1 MRGLTIT
8 GMGPGGSASAGPLL
22 DRAAELE
29 TIAAAIG
36 AACASSGSALLVEGV
51 AGIGKTRLLT
61 HACEQAARAG
71 MKVLTARA
79 AEFEDG
85 YAWGVVRQLF
95 EAEVRA
101 ASGPRPAG
109 DAATLAALALTC
121 GAPGGGED
129 SFAVLHGLYWLTAD
143 IAQQGPLLLAV
154 DDLHWADQPSQ
165 RFIAHLARRLDG
177 LAVLLVL
184 TVREPRSGTAQDKA
198 LTARVAAEPGVTVLR
213 PAALSA
219 AACAELIGGTL
230 GTDPS
235 PAFQEACRE
244 LTGGNP
250 LLLRGLLAGLP
261 AAGLAGTDDEVPR
274 LRRLAP
280 GTVAR
285 SVLLQL
291 GLMPAAALAAARAVA
306 VLGTA
311 ATAGRA
317 GRLAGLDGDACAE
330 AIGVLMAERLIEGER
345 TLRFVHPLVRSAV
358 YSDLSPPQRQ
368 RWHKRAARLLDE
380 QGAPAE
386 EVTVHLLAAAATG
399 DAWVVDRLRR
409 AAASAR
415 ARGAPDV
422 AIQCLE
428 RALAE
433 PPPAG
438 VRGDVLLELGSA
450 QTFQAP
456 AAAAGHLAEALAGT
470 TSWPRRGEIA
480 LALSQALALCG
491 RFDAAADVLRAAT
504 GATGPDGESGPDGAD
519 DGSGSALAMSLQ
531 AALLNAARWD
541 IDARPVM
548 RPMLQ
553 QLQARADRGEQL
565 DPQLHASL
573 AIELA
578 AAGQDLPGAVRHA
591 REALRSTPR
600 LVPAFSPPPAKTG
613 PLEDYAK
620 SEMLSETT
628 TVLLFAD
635 LADEAYEWAQ
645 RWLRVAQQRGWPV
658 ASKVAATAMT
668 LISLYR
674 GDVTEAVA
682 YGQEA
687 MEGTGDMWIS
697 ALATA
702 FTVPALTER
711 GLAGQARALLA
722 GSGLSGELDATWIHN
737 TVRHARGCL
746 YAATGDHAAAAR
758 ELLAAGERAE
768 RWGVRNPML
777 MAWRSDAALSLSAL
791 GDRRLADRLL
801 AEETGLA
808 RTWGADRAV
817 GVALRAAGVTDRTGR
832 GIELL
837 TEAVAVLR
845 RSPAR
850 LELARALLDL
860 GASHRRAGTR
870 GLARELLRE
879 SLDLAHALGGL
890 ALADRA
896 RRELVTAGSRPRR
909 DAMRGRDAL
918 TPSELR
924 VAQLAAGGQTNRQIA
939 QALFVTQRT
948 VENHLTS
955 TYGKLGI
962 SSRPELPAAL
972 AGRRAIGGTTAAGA
986 GQIVFMPNEQG
997 ASGG

>member
-1 MRGLTIT
+1 
-8 GMGPGGSASAGPLL
+8 MGPGGGSSAAPLL
-22 DRAAELE
+22 DRAAEL
-29 TIAAAIG
+29 AAIG
-36 AACASSGSALLVEGV
+36 QAIGTARAGAGSALLVEGV

-61 HACEQAARAG
+61 HACEQAASAG

-101 ASGPRPAG
+101 GNGPRPPG
-109 DAATLAALALTC
+109 DATALAALALTC
-121 GAPGGGED
+121 DAPRGGED

-154 DDLHWADQPSQ
+154 DDLNWADQPSQ
-165 RFIAHLARRLDG
+165 RFIAHLARRLEG

-184 TVREPRSGTAQDKA
+184 TVREPRSGPPRQKA
-198 LTARVAAEPGVTVLR
+198 LTAALAVEASVTTLR

-230 GTDPS
+230 GTDPA

-250 LLLRGLLAGLP
+250 LLLRGLLAGLA
-261 AAGLAGTDDEVPR
+261 AAGLKGTGDEVPR

-280 GTVAR
+280 GTVPR

-291 GLMPAAALAAARAVA
+291 GRMPATALAAARAVA

-311 ATAGRA
+311 ATAERA

-330 AIGVLMAERLIEGER
+330 AIGALMAERLIEGER
-345 TLRFVHPLVRSAV
+345 ALRFVHPLVRSAV
-358 YSDLSPPQRQ
+358 YSDLAPPVRQ
-368 RWHKRAARLLDE
+368 RWHKHAARLLDE
-380 QGAPAE
+380 QGAPVE

-422 AIQCLE
+422 ATRCLE

-450 QTFQAP
+450 RTFQAP
-456 AAAAGHLAEALAGT
+456 AAAASHLAEALADT

-491 RFDAAADVLRAAT
+491 RFDAAADVLRAAI
-504 GATGPDGESGPDGAD
+504 GANGSDGGVDA
-519 DGSGSALAMSLQ
+519 ALVMSLQ

-541 IDARPVM
+541 VDARPVM
-548 RPMLQ
+548 WPMLQ
-553 QLQARADRGEQL
+553 QLQDRADRGEHL

-573 AIELA
+573 AVELA
-578 AAGQDLPGAVRHA
+578 AAGRDLTGAVRHA
-591 REALRSTPR
+591 REALRSTPG
-600 LVPAFSPPPAKTG
+600 LVPAVPADPP
-613 PLEDYAK
+613 EDYAK
-620 SEMLSETT
+620 SEMLTETT

-635 LADEAYEWAQ
+635 LTDEAQKWAQ

-687 MEGTGDMWIS
+687 MEGTGDTWIS

-702 FTVPALTER
+702 FTVPALIER
-711 GLAGQARALLA
+711 GRLEQAETLLA
-722 GSGLSGELDATWIHN
+722 RNGLSGELGPTWIHN

-746 YAATGDHAAAAR
+746 FAATADHAAAAR

-791 GDRRLADRLL
+791 GDHDRADRLL
-801 AEETGLA
+801 AEEIGLA
-808 RTWGADRAV
+808 RKWGADRAV
-817 GVALRAAGVTDRTGR
+817 GVALRAAGVTDQTGR
-832 GIELL
+832 GLELL
-837 TEAVAVLR
+837 TEAVDVLR

-860 GASHRRAGTR
+860 GAAHRRAGTR
-870 GLARELLRE
+870 SLARELLRE

-924 VAQLAAGGQTNRQIA
+924 VAELAAGGQTNRQIA

-962 SSRPELPAAL
+962 SSRPELAAAL
-972 AGRRAIGGTTAAGA
+972 ALPAG
-986 GQIVFMPNEQG
+986 
-997 ASGG
+997 SGYT

>member
-1 MRGLTIT
+1 M
-8 GMGPGGSASAGPLL
+8 
-22 DRAAELE
+22 
-29 TIAAAIG
+29 
-36 AACASSGSALLVEGV
+36 
-51 AGIGKTRLLT
+51 
-61 HACEQAARAG
+61 
-71 MKVLTARA
+71 
-79 AEFEDG
+79 
-85 YAWGVVRQLF
+85 
-95 EAEVRA
+95 
-101 ASGPRPAG
+101 
-109 DAATLAALALTC
+109 
-121 GAPGGGED
+121 
-129 SFAVLHGLYWLTAD
+129 
-143 IAQQGPLLLAV
+143 
-154 DDLHWADQPSQ
+154 
-165 RFIAHLARRLDG
+165 
-177 LAVLLVL
+177 
-184 TVREPRSGTAQDKA
+184 
-198 LTARVAAEPGVTVLR
+198 
-213 PAALSA
+213 
-219 AACAELIGGTL
+219 
-230 GTDPS
+230 
-235 PAFQEACRE
+235 
-244 LTGGNP
+244 
-250 LLLRGLLAGLP
+250 
-261 AAGLAGTDDEVPR
+261 
-274 LRRLAP
+274 
-280 GTVAR
+280 AR

-291 GLMPAAALAAARAVA
+291 GRMPVAALAAARAVA

-311 ATAGRA
+311 ATAERA
-317 GRLAGLDGDACAE
+317 GRLAGLGGDTCAE
-330 AIGVLMAERLIEGER
+330 AIGALMAERLLEGEQF
-345 TLRFVHPLVRSAV
+345 LRFVHPLVRSAV
-358 YSDLSPPQRQ
+358 YSDLTPPVRQ

-380 QGAPAE
+380 QGAPPE

-433 PPPAG
+433 PPAAG
-438 VRGDVLLELGSA
+438 IRGDVLLELGSA
-450 QTFQAP
+450 RTFQAP
-456 AAAAGHLAEALAGT
+456 AAAASQLAEALADT
-470 TSWPRRGEIA
+470 ASWPRRGEIA

-491 RFDAAADVLRAAT
+491 RFDAAAGVLRAAISE
-504 GATGPDGESGPDGAD
+504 DGEADGVG
-519 DGSGSALAMSLQ
+519 GSGSALVMSLQ
-531 AALLNAARWD
+531 AALLNTARWD

-553 QLQARADRGEQL
+553 QLKARADRGEPL
-565 DPQLHASL
+565 GPQLHASL

-578 AAGQDLPGAVRHA
+578 AAGQDLAGAVRHA

-600 LVPAFSPPPAKTG
+600 LLPATPAPRLVPATPGPPARTG
-613 PLEDYAK
+613 PPEDYAT
-620 SEMLSETT
+620 SEMLSETS

-635 LADEAYEWAQ
+635 LADEAQEWAQ

-674 GDVTEAVA
+674 GDVTQAVT

-687 MEGTGDMWIS
+687 MEETGDTWIS

-702 FTVPALTER
+702 FTVPALIER
-711 GLAGQARALLA
+711 GRLEQAGTLLA
-722 GSGLSGELDATWIHN
+722 RSGLSGEPGATWIHN

-746 YAATGDHAAAAR
+746 YAATADHAAAAR
-758 ELLAAGERAE
+758 ELLAAGELAE

-791 GDRRLADRLL
+791 GDHRLAGRLL

-808 RTWGADRAV
+808 RQWGADRAV
-817 GVALRAAGVTDRTGR
+817 GIALRAAGVTDRTGR
-832 GIELL
+832 GVELL

-845 RSPAR
+845 GSPAR

-860 GASHRRAGTR
+860 GAAHRRAGTR

-896 RRELVTAGSRPRR
+896 RRELVAAGSRPRR
-909 DAMRGRDAL
+909 DAVHGRDAL

-939 QALFVTQRT
+939 QSLFVTQRT

-962 SSRPELPAAL
+962 TSRPELAAAL
-972 AGRRAIGGTTAAGA
+972 ALPAG
-986 GQIVFMPNEQG
+986 
-997 ASGG
+997 SGYT